1 MRLRGLFGRTL
12 LRLWDR
18 RRQRCD
24 RRNPGCHAAGH
35 EQRHS
40 VAALSPIL
48 PQRFVPQH
56 LVLLE
61 QVAPLGGARSQ
72 IDGRLVGSFFLRR
85 AKARSRE
92 RG

>member
-1 MRLRGLFGRTL
+1 MRLRSLFSGTL

-24 RRNPGCHAAGH
+24 SRNPGRHAASH
-35 EQRHS
+35 KQRHS
-40 VAALSPIL
+40 VTARSPIL
-48 PQRFVPQH
+48 SRRFAPQR

-61 QVAPLGGARSQ
+61 QVAPIGEAQGQS
-72 IDGRLVGSFFLRR
+72 DGRLVASFFLRR

>member
-1 MRLRGLFGRTL
+1 MRLRSLFSSTL
-12 LRLWDR
+12 LRFWDR

-24 RRNPGCHAAGH
+24 SRNPGRHAASH
-35 EQRHS
+35 KQRHS
-40 VAALSPIL
+40 VTARSPIL
-48 PQRFVPQH
+48 PQRFAPQR

-61 QVAPLGGARSQ
+61 QVAPFGEPRGQ
-72 IDGRLVGSFFLRR
+72 IDVRLVASFFLRR